1 MIDATISRARL
12 RDLARPVRSRPR
24 SGTDDLVASI
34 IWMGRAVVACA
45 ATAAAGWLAAGAAA
59 AAPIS
64 VSLSVDSSTKQ
75 PGVQAHLVAKA
86 SRLPAGDRLV
96 IQGTRAGQSKALRF
110 AACSAP
116 RCKGLWGEGKAG
128 TVRFQA
134 LVVSAHGVAAH
145 SRVVT
150 VEWKS
155 DTPPPPPPAPPPPP
169 PSPGPAAG
177 HYCGLTNEGKSI
189 CFDVGADSTLSNLVT
204 ESVVN
209 CGDGSSWLWTL
220 SFPGPDDVARPA
232 LTFSHPYSGSLPDI
246 SDSTSISVTYTVAGT
261 FDLAGNASGTIVMS
275 HMSWDSG
282 GTHYECS
289 GDPRTWKARLG
300 A

>member
-1 MIDATISRARL
+1 MARA
-12 RDLARPVRSRPR
+12 ARH
-24 SGTDDLVASI
+24 LVALSHK
-34 IWMGRAVVACA
+34 VVVGCA
-45 ATAAAGWLAAGAAA
+45 AATAAGWLAAGVAA

-64 VSLSVDSSTKQ
+64 VSLSVDGSSKQ

-96 IQGTRAGQSKALRF
+96 IQGTRAGQAKPLRF
-110 AACSAP
+110 AACSAA
-116 RCKGLWGEGKAG
+116 RCAGLWGEGKAG
-128 TVRFQA
+128 MVRFQA
-134 LVVSAHGVAAH
+134 LVVTAHGVAARSH
-145 SRVVT
+145 VVT
-150 VEWKS
+150 VEWK
-155 DTPPPPPPAPPPPP
+155 DDRPAPPPAPPPPP
-169 PSPGPAAG
+169 PAPGPAAG

-189 CFDVGADSTLSNLVT
+189 CFDVGSDSTVSNLVT

-209 CGDGSSWLWTL
+209 CGDGSSWIWTL
-220 SFPGPDDVARPA
+220 SFTGPDVVTPPG

-282 GTHYECS
+282 GTHYECA
-289 GDPRTWKARLG
+289 GDPRTWTARLG